1 MADPLLV
8 EIVSPDR
15 TAYRGEA
22 RSFRAPGVEGGFEIL
37 RGHAPMLAATQV
49 GQVIVTT
56 MAGDLATFATS
67 GGFVEVLD
75 NRVIMLA
82 ESVEPASGID
92 LERARRAESAAVE
105 RLSAATSPEER
116 AKRQADLDRARN
128 RLRTGM
134 GQVTGTGQV

>member
-1 MADPLLV
+1 MADSLLV

-49 GQVIVTT
+49 GPVIVTT
-56 MAGDLATFATS
+56 TGGERVTFATS

-82 ESVEPASGID
+82 ESVEPASEID
-92 LERARRAESAAVE
+92 VERAQAAEASAAE
-105 RLSAATSPEER
+105 RLAAATTPEER
-116 AKRQADLDRARN
+116 AELQAKLDRARN
-128 RLRTGM
+128 RLHAGM
-134 GQVTGTGQV
+134 SQV

>member
-1 MADPLLV
+1 MADSLLV

-22 RSFRAPGVEGGFEIL
+22 RSFRAPGVEGAFEIL

-49 GQVIVTT
+49 GPVVVVTT
-56 MAGDLATFATS
+56 QGERVTFATS

-75 NRVIMLA
+75 DRVIMLA
-82 ESVEPASGID
+82 EAAEPASEID
-92 LERARRAESAAVE
+92 VERARTAESEATD
-105 RLSAATSPEER
+105 RLAAATSPEER
-116 AKRQADLDRARN
+116 AELQAELDRARN

-134 GQVTGTGQV
+134 SQV

>member
-1 MADPLLV
+1 MADSLLV

-22 RSFRAPGVEGGFEIL
+22 RSFRAPGVEGAFEIL

-49 GQVIVTT
+49 GPVVVVTT
-56 MAGDLATFATS
+56 QGERVTFATS

-75 NRVIMLA
+75 DRVIMLA
-82 ESVEPASGID
+82 EAAEPASEID
-92 LERARRAESAAVE
+92 VERARTAESEAAD
-105 RLSAATSPEER
+105 RLAAATSPEER
-116 AKRQADLDRARN
+116 AELQAELDRARN

-134 GQVTGTGQV
+134 SQV

>member
-1 MADPLLV
+1 MADSLLV

-22 RSFRAPGVEGGFEIL
+22 RSFRAPGVEGAFEIL

-49 GQVIVTT
+49 GPVVVTT
-56 MAGDLATFATS
+56 TGGERVTFATS

-75 NRVIMLA
+75 DRVIMLA
-82 ESVEPASGID
+82 ESAEPASEID
-92 LERARRAESAAVE
+92 VERARNAESDAAE
-105 RLSAATSPEER
+105 RLAAATSPEER
-116 AKRQADLDRARN
+116 AELQAELDRARN

-134 GQVTGTGQV
+134 GQV

>member
-1 MADPLLV
+1 MADSLLV

-22 RSFRAPGVEGGFEIL
+22 RSFRAPGVEGAFEIL

-49 GQVIVTT
+49 GPVVVTT
-56 MAGDLATFATS
+56 TGGERVTFATS

-75 NRVIMLA
+75 DRVIMLA
-82 ESVEPASGID
+82 ESAEPASEID
-92 LERARRAESAAVE
+92 VERARTAESAAAE
-105 RLSAATSPEER
+105 RLAAATSPEER
-116 AKRQADLDRARN
+116 AELQAELDRARN

-134 GQVTGTGQV
+134 GQV

>member
-1 MADPLLV
+1 MADSLLV

-56 MAGDLATFATS
+56 GSGERVAFATA

-82 ESVEPASGID
+82 EAVEPASEID
-92 LERARRAESAAVE
+92 VERARNAETAAAE
-105 RLSAATSPEER
+105 RLAAATSPEER
-116 AKRQADLDRARN
+116 AEVQAELDRARN

-134 GQVTGTGQV
+134 GQV

>member
-1 MADPLLV
+1 MADSLLV

-22 RSFRAPGVEGGFEIL
+22 RSFRAPGVEGAFEIL

-49 GQVIVTT
+49 GPVVVTT
-56 MAGDLATFATS
+56 TGGERVTFATS

-75 NRVIMLA
+75 DRVIMLA
-82 ESVEPASGID
+82 ESAEPASEID
-92 LERARRAESAAVE
+92 VERARNAESDAAE
-105 RLSAATSPEER
+105 RLASATSPEER
-116 AKRQADLDRARN
+116 AELQAELDRARN

-134 GQVTGTGQV
+134 GQV

>member
-1 MADPLLV
+1 MADSLLV

-22 RSFRAPGVEGGFEIL
+22 RSFRAPGVEGGFEIR

-49 GQVIVTT
+49 GQVTVTT
-56 MAGDLATFATS
+56 GNGDRVTFATS

-82 ESVEPASGID
+82 ESVEPASEID
-92 LERARRAESAAVE
+92 VERARNAEAAAAE
-105 RLSAATSPEER
+105 RLAAATSPEER
-116 AKRQADLDRARN
+116 AERQAELDRARN

-134 GQVTGTGQV
+134 GQV

>member
-1 MADPLLV
+1 MADSLLV

-22 RSFRAPGVEGGFEIL
+22 RSFRAPGVEGAFEIL

-49 GQVIVTT
+49 GPVVVTT
-56 MAGDLATFATS
+56 TGGERVTFATS

-82 ESVEPASGID
+82 ESAEPASEID
-92 LERARRAESAAVE
+92 VERARNAESDAAE
-105 RLSAATSPEER
+105 RLAAATSPEER
-116 AKRQADLDRARN
+116 AELQAELDRARN

-134 GQVTGTGQV
+134 GQV